1 MSEEF
6 THTIVAHQY
15 RDGMHEYEERFVKYG
30 VLEAISGSDEYD
42 GEWRE
47 EYGGRFMRSF
57 IVGYL
62 TEEQA
67 DLVREWKVIY

>member
-1 MSEEF
+1 
-6 THTIVAHQY
+6 
-15 RDGMHEYEERFVKYG
+15 MHEYEERFVHNG
-30 VLEAISGSDEYD
+30 VLESFSGSDEYD

-47 EYGGRFMRSF
+47 DGERMMRSY

-67 DLVREWKVIY
+67 KLVRRWKVIY